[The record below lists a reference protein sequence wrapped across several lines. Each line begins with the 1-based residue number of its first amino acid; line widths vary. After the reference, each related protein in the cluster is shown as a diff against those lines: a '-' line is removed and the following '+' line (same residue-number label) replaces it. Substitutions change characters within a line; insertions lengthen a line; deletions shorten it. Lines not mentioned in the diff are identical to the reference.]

1 MTSTY
6 HRMVFTK
13 KLVIVESPTKCKKI
27 ETYLGSG
34 YKVIA
39 TCGHIR
45 ELKSLEQI
53 QLINFQ
59 PIYSIIDRKRKM
71 IELIKKEIDN
81 SSEVILATDDDREGE
96 AIAWHI
102 CDFFSLSLT
111 ETKRIKFSEIT
122 EQAIQVSIQNPEK
135 INMLLVYSQQARQ
148 MIDLMIGFT
157 LSPLLWKNIQS
168 KLSAGRCQT
177 PTLKLIYDHMKLTE
191 NTKSKMVYS
200 IIGYFTKLYIS
211 FDLNKH
217 YETKEEILTFLEQ
230 SCIHQH
236 CILFSVNNKVTNPPP
251 CPLTTARI
259 LQLSPYSSK
268 ETMIILQD
276 LYEEGYITYIRT
288 DSQYYSEEFLSIIE
302 KFIIKEYNSNYVG
315 DCSFS
320 FEKTHEPIRPTNM
333 NLRNLI
339 NADPKNRK
347 LYKIIWENTLQSC
360 MSSSIYESFTIH
372 ISAPF
377 DLKYIK
383 NVKKNIFDGWE
394 RVSGYKD
401 EEKEY
406 NYLMLL
412 KDKTCLPYQ
421 KIICKNSFIEGIPH
435 YTESSLIHKL
445 EISGIG
451 RSSTYSSLVEKIQD
465 RKYVI
470 KTNITYPKIN
480 CIDYEMTENQ
490 IQEIKIQKERN
501 TEKNR
506 LVIQPIGIQVIDFL
520 FENYSYLFEYE
531 YTREMENKL
540 DNILLGDESL
550 ENVCEDCYQNI
561 KHIYN
566 VDNEELTE
574 NPKIIRV
581 INNSLSIRKSKNGDY
596 LFYKTPK
603 MKKPKFYNLCDFN
616 EDYKNCL
623 LDNLLFWAKNKIK

>member
-34 YKVIA
+34 YKVMA
-39 TCGHIR
+39 TCGHLR

-53 QLINFQ
+53 NLPN
-59 PIYSIIDRKRKM
+59 PIYSIIDRKRKI
-71 IELIKKEIDN
+71 IELIKKEIDK
-81 SSEVILATDDDREGE
+81 SEEVILATDDDREGE

-102 CDFFSLSLT
+102 CDLYSLSLT

-122 EQAIQVSIQNPEK
+122 EDSIQLSIQNPER

-148 MIDLMIGFT
+148 ILDLMIGFT
-157 LSPLLWKNIQS
+157 ISPLLWKKYDS

-177 PTLKLIYDHMKLTE
+177 PALKLIYDHMKLTE
-191 NTKSKMVYS
+191 DVKYKMVYS
-200 IIGYFTKLYIS
+200 IVGYFTKLYIS
-211 FDLNKH
+211 FELNKQ

-230 SCIHQH
+230 SYIHQH
-236 CILFSVNNKVTNPPP
+236 SIIHSVNNRITKSPPT
-251 CPLTTARI
+251 PLTTSKM
-259 LQLSPYSSK
+259 LQISPYSTK
-268 ETMIILQD
+268 ETMRILQD

-288 DSQYYSEEFLSIIE
+288 DSQNYSQDFLSIIE
-302 KFIIKEYNSNYVG
+302 KFIIKEYNNSDYVG
-315 DCSFS
+315 DCKSS
-320 FEKTHEPIRPTNM
+320 NNKTHEPIRPTN
-333 NLRNLI
+333 I
-339 NADPKNRK
+339 NIRDVINIDSKNRRI
-347 LYKIIWENTLQSC
+347 YKIIWEITLQSC
-360 MSSSIYESFTIH
+360 MSSSIYDSLTIH

-383 NVKKNIFDGWE
+383 NVKKIVFRGWE
-394 RVSGYKD
+394 ILSGYKD

-406 NYLMLL
+406 NYLILL
-412 KDKTCLPYQ
+412 KDNTCLPYQ

-435 YTESSLIHKL
+435 YTESSLIKKL
-445 EISGIG
+445 ENSGIG
-451 RSSTYSSLVEKIQD
+451 RSSTYSSLIEKIQE

-470 KTNITYPKIN
+470 KTNINHPKMD
-480 CIDYEMTENQ
+480 CIDYEMTENN
-490 IQEIKIQKERN
+490 IQKIKLQKEYPS
-501 TEKNR
+501 EKNR
-506 LVIQPIGIQVIDFL
+506 LVIQPIGVQVIEFL
-520 FENYSYLFEYE
+520 FEDYSHLFNYE

-540 DNILLGDESL
+540 DNILLGDETL
-550 ENVCEDCYQNI
+550 EDVCEECYQNI

-566 VDNEELTE
+566 VEELTE

-603 MKKPKFYNLCDFN
+603 MKKPKFYNLYDFN